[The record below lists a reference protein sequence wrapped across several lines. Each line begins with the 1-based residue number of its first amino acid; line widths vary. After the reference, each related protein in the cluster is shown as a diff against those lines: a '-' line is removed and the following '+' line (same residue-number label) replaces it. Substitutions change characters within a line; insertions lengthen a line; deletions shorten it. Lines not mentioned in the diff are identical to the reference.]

1 MATFIRVLAS
11 RGLKFLLLLR
21 FYVNPDSDSQFVA
34 GGGTLYLWERCLFSL
49 GGGRERFCKA
59 IKDKHPLIKDGPSLC
74 LFPILL

>member
-34 GGGTLYLWERCLFSL
+34 GGGTLYLWEKVFVFS
-49 GGGRERFCKA
+49 GGREGA
-59 IKDKHPLIKDGPSLC
+59 VLQSN
-74 LFPILL
+74 